1 MSEAALL
8 FPETALRRQCAA
20 ILAGW
25 GLGGDAL
32 EVSVDALVDCDLR
45 GIDSHGIS
53 LLALFAGWMK
63 RGGYD
68 LTAEPRVEHEGTVHA
83 TVDAGNGLG
92 FPAAAF
98 ATRLAVAKAKQHG
111 VAVVTVR
118 RSHHFGAAGYY
129 ARLAAREGVVCLVTT
144 STKVVCVVPP
154 GGAEP
159 VLGTNP
165 LAYGIPT
172 ADGEPIVFDM
182 ASSTAA
188 GNKIRV
194 HHLRDEP
201 LPEGW
206 VVDGAGQP
214 VTDPHAAH
222 RIIYEGAA
230 GGLTALGATPALG
243 VHKGYGLALL
253 VHFLGGTLAGG
264 SFQAA
269 AAPGAP
275 AEDNIGHCFVA
286 IDPAVFRGA
295 DAFTADVATVAGR
308 LRGATPVDP
317 ERPVLMPGDIEN
329 RVRERRRRDGVPL
342 SAGLL
347 AQLRAIAAELAVP
360 FHLEVTRPETASVA
374 PHQQG
379 AMT

>member
-1 MSEAALL
+1 MSAAAL
-8 FPETALRRQCAA
+8 FPEALLRRQCKA

-25 GLGGDAL
+25 GLRGEGL

-68 LTAEPRVEHEGTVHA
+68 LAAAPRIEREGPAHA
-83 TVDAGNGLG
+83 AVDAGNGLG

-98 ATRLAVAKAKQHG
+98 ATRLAVAKARQHG

-129 ARLAAREGVVCLVTT
+129 ARLAAREGVICLVTT

-172 ADGEPIVFDM
+172 AGGEPIVFDM

-188 GNKIRV
+188 GNRIRL
-194 HHLRDEP
+194 HHLRGEP

-206 VVDGAGQP
+206 VVDGAGRP
-214 VTDPHAAH
+214 VTDPEAAH
-222 RIIYEGAA
+222 RIIYEGAP
-230 GGLTALGATPALG
+230 GGLTALGATPELG
-243 VHKGYGLALL
+243 VHKGYGLGLL
-253 VHFLGGTLAGG
+253 VHFLGGALAGG
-264 SFQAA
+264 SFQGA
-269 AAPGAP
+269 AAPGAA
-275 AEDNIGHCFVA
+275 AEDNIGHCILA
-286 IDPAVFRGA
+286 LDPAVLRGF
-295 DAFTADVATVAGR
+295 DAFTADVATVADR
-308 LRGATPVDP
+308 LRGAVPVDP
-317 ERPVLMPGDIEN
+317 DRPVLMPGDIEN
-329 RVRERRRRDGVPL
+329 RVRERRLRDGVPL

-347 AQLRAIAAELAVP
+347 AQLRAIAGELGVP
-360 FHLEVTRPETASVA
+360 FHLEAARPVTAPAA

-379 AMT
+379 D